1 MEEEMPTDRKEEV
14 TEAPVGRKE
23 EVTEAPVGR
32 KEEVTE
38 APVGGKEEKTEA
50 PIDRK
55 EERREEKIREEQAIV
70 LDYLPEGITSL
81 PVYKRYP
88 VAQTV
93 GTRFFVLLEV
103 TPKQG
108 VNFHAHEEVYVG
120 DGERDKVRT
129 IKKRLRYSELTST
142 AKSELP
148 DVVAEAVK
156 KNEKAFIEFFNRATA
171 ISLKHHQLELLPKI
185 GKKHLYK
192 ILEERDI
199 KKFESFKD
207 IDERVR
213 GLPSTEKLV
222 AERVLQE
229 IEDPEVEHRLF
240 VPDFG
245 KDEHR

>member
-1 MEEEMPTDRKEEV
+1 MEAERPHKEAE
-14 TEAPVGRKE
+14 G
-23 EVTEAPVGR
+23 
-32 KEEVTE
+32 
-38 APVGGKEEKTEA
+38 
-50 PIDRK
+50 
-55 EERREEKIREEQAIV
+55 REEKIREEHAIV

-93 GTRFFVLLEV
+93 GAKYFVLLEV

-108 VNFHAHEEVYVG
+108 VNFLAKEEVYVG

-129 IKKRLRYSELTST
+129 IKKRLHYNELTAT
-142 AKSELP
+142 GRSELP
-148 DVVAEAVK
+148 DVIEEVVK
-156 KNEKAFIEFFNRATA
+156 KNEASFVNFFNRATA
-171 ISLKHHQLELLPKI
+171 ISLKHHQLELLPKV

-199 KKFESFKD
+199 EPFKSFKD
-207 IDERVR
+207 IDERVK
-213 GLPSTEKLV
+213 GLPAIEKLIS
-222 AERVLQE
+222 ERVLQE

-245 KDEHR
+245 KDEHEHREHREHEHREHRERR

>member
-1 MEEEMPTDRKEEV
+1 MEEKHEG
-14 TEAPVGRKE
+14 A
-23 EVTEAPVGR
+23 
-32 KEEVTE
+32 
-38 APVGGKEEKTEA
+38 
-50 PIDRK
+50 
-55 EERREEKIREEQAIV
+55 ERREEKIREEHAVV
-70 LDYLPEGITSL
+70 LDYMPEGMTSL

-93 GTRFFVLLEV
+93 GTKFFVLLEV

-108 VNFHAHEEVYVG
+108 VGFAAKEEVYVG

-129 IKKRLRYSELTST
+129 IKKRLRYNELTST

-148 DVVAEAVK
+148 EIVEEIVT
-156 KNEKAFIEFFNRATA
+156 KNEAAFVNFFNKATA

-199 KKFESFKD
+199 EPFKSFKD
-207 IDERVR
+207 LDDRVK
-213 GLPSTEKLV
+213 GLPASEKLI

-229 IEDPEVEHRLF
+229 IQETEVDHRFF

-245 KDEHR
+245 KEEHHEHHDHRDRG

>member
-1 MEEEMPTDRKEEV
+1 MEGETLTDRIEEKKEEPTSRKEERTEEPTDRKEIP
-14 TEAPVGRKE
+14 T
-23 EVTEAPVGR
+23 
-32 KEEVTE
+32 
-38 APVGGKEEKTEA
+38 
-50 PIDRK
+50 DRR
-55 EERREEKIREEQAIV
+55 EERKEEKIREEHAVV

-108 VNFHAHEEVYVG
+108 VSFRAREEVYVG

-129 IKKRLRYSELTST
+129 IKKRLRYGELTAT
-142 AKSELP
+142 ARSELP
-148 DVVAEAVK
+148 DAVAELVK
-156 KNEKAFIEFFNRATA
+156 KNEPAFVNFFNRATA

-185 GKKHLYK
+185 GKKHLYR

-207 IDERVR
+207 IDERVK
-213 GLPSTEKLV
+213 GLPSTEKLI

-229 IEDPEVEHRLF
+229 IEEPEIEHRLF

-245 KDEHR
+245 KDEQRHS